1 MRPVESDAAIGAGPF
16 TIYGVA
22 RFRGVPTTGNWPVVA
37 GNFGGQAALSVSPTP
52 ALLAF
57 RYTFLIADALVPGT
71 TWHTFVAVFDGA
83 STVIRMDNQAEKTG
97 TTGTAAPA
105 RVEVGRNT
113 NSSGFVQ
120 IDLPEWGA
128 YNRALTATERAELVT
143 ALTFAHKLGTA

>member
-1 MRPVESDAAIGAGPF
+1 
-16 TIYGVA
+16 
-22 RFRGVPTTGNWPVVA
+22 
-37 GNFGGQAALSVSPTP
+37 
-52 ALLAF
+52 
-57 RYTFLIADALVPGT
+57 VPGT